1 MLKSSSLC
9 LYSSNLGTFWLK
21 IEQFWP
27 FEEISI
33 FSNGSHLEWRA
44 GLSDT
49 ILKGIHSGTIHA
61 RFGFIWFSGFRG
73 EVLNV
78 IFYQN
83 MPNLHNRCKWAE
95 RKISNKNPEHMLNY
109 SLPCSCSSN
118 LSSFWLILKQQWT
131 IEEISIFS
139 NSSHL
144 EWRAGLSDTIL
155 KATHPGTIPAMFG
168 LIWFSGFRGE
178 DLNAIFYQNMPNL
191 HNRYISAER
200 KISQKN
206 PEYMLSYFLQCSC
219 S

>member
-1 MLKSSSLC
+1 MLKGSLLC

-33 FSNGSHLEWRA
+33 FSNSGHLKWRA

-49 ILKGIHSGTIHA
+49 ILKG
-61 RFGFIWFSGFRG
+61 
-73 EVLNV
+73 
-78 IFYQN
+78 
-83 MPNLHNRCKWAE
+83 
-95 RKISNKNPEHMLNY
+95 
-109 SLPCSCSSN
+109 
-118 LSSFWLILKQQWT
+118 
-131 IEEISIFS
+131 
-139 NSSHL
+139 
-144 EWRAGLSDTIL
+144 
-155 KATHPGTIPAMFG
+155 THPGTIPIMFG

-191 HNRYISAER
+191 HNRYILAER

-206 PEYMLSYFLQCSC
+206 PEYMLNYSSLCSC